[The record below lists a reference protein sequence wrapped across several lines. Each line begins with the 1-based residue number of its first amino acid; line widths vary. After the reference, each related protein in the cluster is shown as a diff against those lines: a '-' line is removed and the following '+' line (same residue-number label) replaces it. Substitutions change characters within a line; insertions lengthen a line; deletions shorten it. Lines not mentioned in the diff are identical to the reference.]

1 MAKPLSALL
10 LVPQYRDY
18 VWGGQRLRPG
28 AGRTAEAWVVY
39 QENLVAAGRFGG
51 STLAEAAEDLG
62 EELLGKPVVAR
73 NGKRFPLLIKLLDC
87 AEWLSLQVHPN
98 NEKALKLE
106 GPGASGKTEAW
117 HILDAEPGA
126 ELLGG
131 LKPGTDAAALETA
144 IRGGTL
150 LDLMQHLAVQR
161 GDSLLIPAG
170 MIHALGPGLMVYEVQ
185 QASDITYRV
194 YDWGRPASEGRAL
207 HIEKSIAAA
216 DPALTG
222 ALVPARPSA
231 EGERRQ
237 LVTCEFFTL
246 ELLTAAHTTF
256 DLDTGGE
263 SFHAL
268 TVIGGRAVLEGDG
281 WQQPLEKFE
290 TALVPAGCNSYRL
303 QPESPAKI
311 LLAHV

>member
-39 QENLVAAGRFGG
+39 RENLVSGGRFGG
-51 STLAEAAEDLG
+51 STLADVAADLG
-62 EELLGKPVVAR
+62 EELLGRRAAAR
-73 NGKRFPLLIKLLDC
+73 SAKRFPLLIKLLDC
-87 AEWLSLQVHPN
+87 AAWLSLQVHPN
-98 NEKALKLE
+98 NEMAVKLE

-117 HILDAEPGA
+117 HILDADPGA

-131 LKPGTDAAALETA
+131 LCPGTDAAALAEA

-150 LDLMQHLAVQR
+150 LEIMQHLPVKS
-161 GDSLLIPAG
+161 GDSLFIPAG
-170 MIHALGPGLMVYEVQ
+170 MIHALGPGLLVYEVQ
-185 QASDITYRV
+185 QTSDITYRAF
-194 YDWGRPASEGRAL
+194 DWDRPASEGRAL

-216 DPALTG
+216 NPGAVG
-222 ALVPARPSA
+222 ALVPARPPS
-231 EGERRQ
+231 EGERRT
-237 LVTCEFFTL
+237 LVSCEFFTL
-246 ELLTAAHTTF
+246 ELLSAAATTF

-268 TVIGGRAVLEGDG
+268 TVIEGRAVLEGDG
-281 WQQPLEKFE
+281 WQQPLAKFE
-290 TALVPAGCNSYRL
+290 TALVPAGCRGYRL
-303 QPESPAKI
+303 RPESPAKI